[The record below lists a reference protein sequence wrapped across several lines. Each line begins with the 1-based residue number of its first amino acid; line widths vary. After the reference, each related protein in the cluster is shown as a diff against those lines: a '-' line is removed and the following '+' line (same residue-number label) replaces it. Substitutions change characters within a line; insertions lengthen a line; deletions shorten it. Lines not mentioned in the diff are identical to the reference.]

1 MVIWDDEKNIK
12 LQVERGISFDE
23 ISEIILRKE
32 YLDILDNPSRPSQQI
47 FVIKLNDYIYS
58 VPFIIDKQSN
68 IILKTA
74 FPSRKL
80 NKKYRRWDYES
91 KIR

>member
-58 VPFIIDKQSN
+58 VPFVIDKQSS

-80 NKKYRRWDYES
+80 NKKYRG
-91 KIR
+91 

>member
-32 YLDILDNPSRPSQQI
+32 YLDILDNPSRSSQQI

-80 NKKYRRWDYES
+80 NKKYRR
-91 KIR
+91 

>member
-1 MVIWDDEKNIK
+1 MIIWDDDKNQK
-12 LQVERGISFDE
+12 LQSERDISFEE

-32 YLDILDNPSRPSQQI
+32 YLDILENPSRPNQQI
-47 FVIKLNDYIYS
+47 FVVKINNYIYS
-58 VPFIIDKQSN
+58 VPFIIDEQSN

-80 NKKYRRWDYES
+80 HKKYMR
-91 KIR
+91 

>member
-1 MVIWDDEKNIK
+1 MIIWDDDKNQK
-12 LQVERGISFDE
+12 LQNERDDSFEE

-32 YLDILDNPSRPSQQI
+32 YLDILENPSRSNQQI
-47 FVIKLNDYIYS
+47 FVVKINNYIYL
-58 VPFIIDKQSN
+58 VPFIIDEQSN

-80 NKKYRRWDYES
+80 HKKYMR
-91 KIR
+91 

>member
-1 MVIWDDEKNIK
+1 MIIWDDDKNQK
-12 LQVERGISFDE
+12 LQNERGISFDE

-32 YLDILDNPSRPSQQI
+32 YLDILENPSRPSQQI
-47 FVIKLNDYIYS
+47 FVIKLNNYIYS
-58 VPFIIDKQSN
+58 VPFIIDSQSN

-80 NKKYRRWDYES
+80 NKKYMG
-91 KIR
+91 

>member
-1 MVIWDDEKNIK
+1 MIIWDDDKNQK
-12 LQVERGISFDE
+12 LQNERGISFDE

-32 YLDILDNPSRPSQQI
+32 YLDILENPSRPSQQI
-47 FVIKLNDYIYS
+47 FVIKFNNYIYS
-58 VPFIIDKQSN
+58 VPFIIDSQSN

-80 NKKYRRWDYES
+80 NKKYMGVTL
-91 KIR
+91 